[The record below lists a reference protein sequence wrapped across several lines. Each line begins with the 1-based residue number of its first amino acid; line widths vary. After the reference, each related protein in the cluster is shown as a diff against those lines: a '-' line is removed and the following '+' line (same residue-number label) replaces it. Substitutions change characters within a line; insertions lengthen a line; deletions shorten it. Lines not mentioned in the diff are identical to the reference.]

1 MHRERFELWRARAAR
16 LALGAGANAAG
27 ALGGAIRNKCFA
39 YFLHTGGMGVL
50 AQVLTAQ
57 TWVGTATGMGL
68 GLPVAQKVGAATAAN
83 DVEAERSTVSTALL
97 AIAAAVAVLLVIG
110 LVAADPIAR
119 LLLGPHADA
128 GLMRWALLGAAGLAF
143 QGTIQ
148 GVFSGRSDVRATV
161 TYALWGNVVAT
172 AAVLALLP
180 RFGLRGAVIGAGCFF
195 PAAMFGTLWIHRRD
209 YASAFRLPQGPR
221 FDRARWRGM
230 IKVAGTALLLALLD
244 QGTLLAIRTHYA
256 RTLGY
261 SANGLFQA
269 ALALSQQ
276 VGAVFYA
283 YLGSYA
289 FGKVAGA
296 AGLDGVRAY
305 TQKQWSALI
314 AVAIAAFA
322 FAMVAAT
329 PLLRLLYSNQFDPAQ
344 RFMAWTLFGEFA
356 KVCMQTWVVGALPL
370 GGVRLYFP
378 IGLSYPLA
386 TATAYVVGTRLGLGD
401 LSLPVAY
408 ACAGVFALVLSGVM
422 MTRRG
427 VPLTPRGFLLLL
439 LGLGVLL
446 GLAWLRSR

>member
-1 MHRERFELWRARAAR
+1 
-16 LALGAGANAAG
+16 
-27 ALGGAIRNKCFA
+27 
-39 YFLHTGGMGVL
+39 
-50 AQVLTAQ
+50 
-57 TWVGTATGMGL
+57 MGL
-68 GLPVAQKVGAATAAN
+68 GLPVAQSVGAATAAG
-83 DVEAERSTVSTALL
+83 DAESERRTVSTAML
-97 AIAAAVAVLLVIG
+97 AIAAAVVVLVAIG
-110 LVAADPIAR
+110 MIAADPIAR

-128 GLMRWALLGAAGLAF
+128 GLMRWALLGAGGLAF

-161 TYALWGNVVAT
+161 TYALVGNIVAT
-172 AAVLALLP
+172 IAVLALLP
-180 RFGLRGAVIGAGCFF
+180 KFGLRGAVIGAGCFF
-195 PAAMFGTLWIHRRD
+195 PAAMLGTLWLHRRD
-209 YASAFRLPQGPR
+209 YASAFRAPQGPR

-230 IKVAGTALLLALLD
+230 IKVAGTALALALLD
-244 QGTLLAIRTHYA
+244 QGTMLAVRTHYA

-296 AGLDGVRAY
+296 TGLDGVKSY

-314 AVAIAAFA
+314 TVAIGAFA
-322 FAMVAAT
+322 FAMIAAT

-370 GGVRLYFP
+370 GGLRLYFP
-378 IGLSYPLA
+378 VGVSYPIA
-386 TATAYVVGTRLGLGD
+386 TAAAYVIGTRLGLGD
-401 LSLPVAY
+401 LSLPMAY
-408 ACAGVFALVLSGVM
+408 ACAGVFALLVSGVM

-427 VPLTPRGFLLLL
+427 VPLTPRGFLLLV
-439 LGLGVLL
+439 LGFFGLL
-446 GLAWLRSR
+446 GLAYLRGR